1 MISDYKFPVL
11 NTSETAKVKA
21 VDHAKYLV
29 LSANGVD
36 VTISKATGL
45 VSYLDVDKTPMLVR
59 GFDLTPDFWR
69 ACTDNDFGSHM
80 PTLSAAWN
88 KPSMELKNFTRKEN
102 GSVVAELYLKET
114 ESTLTLTYTLNNN
127 GELTVEQDLKVNPDA
142 ENKPNL
148 LRYGM
153 ELQMPKEFD
162 RVEFYGKGPNEN
174 YADRNNS
181 DRLGIYTQLVKDQYY
196 PYVRPQESGNK
207 TQVRYWKV
215 LTKDNKGLE
224 FFSNEPMECSSL
236 NYLTSDLYRGP
247 VKNQEHSGDLVPRNF
262 TSVHISQRQMGLGC
276 IDTWG
281 SLPIEKYMLPYQD
294 YAFKFVIRPVR

>member
-1 MISDYKFPVL
+1 
-11 NTSETAKVKA
+11 
-21 VDHAKYLV
+21 
-29 LSANGVD
+29 
-36 VTISKATGL
+36 
-45 VSYLDVDKTPMLVR
+45 
-59 GFDLTPDFWR
+59 
-69 ACTDNDFGSHM
+69 
-80 PTLSAAWN
+80 
-88 KPSMELKNFTRKEN
+88 MELKNFTRKEN

-181 DRLGIYTQLVKDQYY
+181 DRLGIFTQLVKDQYY
-196 PYVRPQESGNK
+196 PYVRPQEFGNK

-236 NYLTSDLYRGP
+236 NYLISDLYRGP
-247 VKNQEHSGDLVPRNF
+247 VKNQEHSGDLVPRDF

-276 IDTWG
+276 VDTWG

-294 YAFKFVIRPVR
+294 YAFKFVLRPVR